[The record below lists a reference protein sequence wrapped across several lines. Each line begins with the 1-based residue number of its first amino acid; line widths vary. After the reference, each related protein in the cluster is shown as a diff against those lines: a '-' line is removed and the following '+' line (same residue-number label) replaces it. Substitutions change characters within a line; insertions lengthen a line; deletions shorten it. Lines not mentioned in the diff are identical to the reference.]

1 MSRFA
6 RKCVCFWVS
15 ILLCSFNAHAQTPA
29 EFYKGKSVDV
39 YVGFT
44 AGGGYDLYGR
54 LLARHLRR
62 HIPGNPAVVP
72 KNMDGAGSLRL
83 ANWLYNVAPKDGTA
97 IGTIGRGLPFDSLL
111 ARPGIQFD
119 GSKFSWIG
127 SVTNEVSVC
136 ATWHTTG
143 VKTIEEAMK
152 KEVLVGA
159 VGAGVGADDDEFP
172 RIINGV
178 LGTKMRVIN
187 GYRGG
192 NEVLLAMERGEVNGR
207 CGWSWSSVSATRP
220 EWVRDGRIHLIAQL
234 GLTKH
239 SQLPDVPSIMEFVKT
254 DDQRHIFALIFARQS
269 LARPFIAPPG
279 IPPERL
285 IALREAFM
293 ATMRDPEFLSEAAKS
308 KMEVDPLSGVELQRL
323 VQQIHDETLPV
334 VAKKAAS
341 MLQQ

>member
-6 RKCVCFWVS
+6 RKYVFSCLS
-15 ILLCSFNAHAQTPA
+15 IVLCSLNAQAQSPE
-29 EFYKGKSVDV
+29 EFYKGKSLDL
-39 YVGFT
+39 YIGYT

-62 HIPGNPAVVP
+62 HIPGNPTVVP
-72 KNMDGAGSLRL
+72 RNMEGAGSLRL

-127 SVTNEVSVC
+127 SVTKEVSVC
-136 ATWHTTG
+136 VTWHTTG

-159 VGAGVGADDDEFP
+159 VGGGVGADDDEFP

-192 NEVLLAMERGEVNGR
+192 NEVVLAMERGEVNGR
-207 CGWSWSSVSATRP
+207 CGWSWSSVNATRP
-220 EWVRDGRIHLIAQL
+220 EWTRDGRIHLIAQL
-234 GLTKH
+234 GLAKH
-239 SQLPDVPSIMEFVKT
+239 SQLPNVPSIMEFVKT

-269 LARPFIAPPG
+269 LARPFIAPPAL
-279 IPPERL
+279 PPERL
-285 IALREAFM
+285 NALREAFM

-323 VQQIHDETLPV
+323 VQQIHDETSPA

-341 MLQQ
+341 MLQ